1 MSKPEELCKVL
12 KIEYENAHCAL
23 NFRSGFELLILA
35 RLSAQCT
42 DSRVNKVSIDL
53 FKKFPNIHSFAVA
66 DVEEIENIIK
76 PCGMFKV
83 KSKNLKDMCVILEKK
98 FDSKIPYGMEN
109 LQSLPGI
116 GRKTANLIMSE
127 IFGQPSIIVDTHVSR
142 VTRKLGLHNEK
153 DPLKI
158 EMILQNLINKSDW
171 STFSHCIVSHGRN
184 ICKARSPL
192 CSKCCI
198 KKYCDFFEENYEK
211 KND

>member
-1 MSKPEELCKVL
+1 MSNSEKICKIL

-23 NFRSGFELLILA
+23 NFKNGFELLILA

-53 FKKFPNIHSFAVA
+53 FKKFPTIHSFAIA
-66 DVEEIENIIK
+66 DIEDIENIIK
-76 PCGMFKV
+76 PCGMYKI

-153 DPLKI
+153 NPLKI

-171 STFSHCIVSHGRN
+171 SIFSHCVVSHGRN

-198 KKYCDFFEENYEK
+198 KQYCYFFKENYGK
-211 KND
+211 KYN